1 MPVSI
6 PVSMPVLIPAFI
18 PSLLCSSP
26 YSFNNHYVFQLSS
39 ILSQSLVQDSVL
51 TKRKRN
57 ALYLLVLVTHYD
69 EGLQSSEV
77 FAFDPNTASQSDFQ
91 RLGLESWQAR
101 NIIKYRNKGGIFRT
115 PRDFARVYGLTKK
128 QFEKLLPFIRIGKDY
143 QPAANFYPRER
154 YNYGYQETAIR
165 TREERKKDTTQYSYP
180 RKLKEGQ
187 YININSADTTE
198 LQKIPGIGSYY
209 ARSII
214 RYRERLGGF
223 VSMSQIQEVEGVPE
237 TALHYMNI
245 DAKHIRKMNV
255 NQLSLAELRKH
266 PYLDFYQAKEIVNYR
281 RTHGPLKSAEE
292 LRLLKDFPPAEIERI
307 KPYLAY

>member
-1 MPVSI
+1 MKFLRDFFYLNYHERRALLAILFPLVVCTTLVFIVGSI
-6 PVSMPVLIPAFI
+6 DTT
-18 PSLLCSSP
+18 PSEKQRAQ
-26 YSFNNHYVFQLSS
+26 NDS
-39 ILSQSLVQDSVL
+39 IIRHATREHPGYYEDGIQ
-51 TKRKRN
+51 
-57 ALYLLVLVTHYD
+57 AI
-69 EGLQSSEV
+69 EA
-77 FAFDPNTASQSDFQ
+77 FAFDPNTASQDDFQ
-91 RLGLESWQAR
+91 RLGLEAWQAR
-101 NIIKYRNKGGIFRT
+101 NIVKYRNKGGIFRT

-128 QFEKLLPFIRIGKDY
+128 QFERLLPFIRIGEDY
-143 QPAANFYPRER
+143 QPAAKFYPRER
-154 YNYGYQETAIR
+154 YNYDYQETAIR

-187 YININSADTTE
+187 RININSTDTTE

-209 ARSII
+209 AQSII

-255 NQLSLAELRKH
+255 NQLSLAELHKH
-266 PYLDFYQAKEIVNYR
+266 PYLNFYQAKEIINYR
-281 RTHGPLKSAEE
+281 RTHGPLRSVDD
-292 LRLLKDFPPAEIERI
+292 LRLLKDFPPAEIERL